1 MRFRSCQRIRRQA
14 DFGALR
20 SDGIFKRASGFF
32 VKVRDA
38 GLLYPRFAVVVGKK
52 VGAAHE
58 RNYIKRLFREI
69 FRQEQQRLEP
79 RDYLVITR
87 KGIAVNFQSLRECF
101 LNLCSADM
109 NRFVKVAIDG
119 TAASGKSTT
128 AIALAKRLR
137 LLNVNTGDHYRSI
150 VCYLL
155 QQGIHSSDI
164 DAIAKILK
172 TINLGVQFDGITA
185 HIAIN
190 GVAFE
195 RNLLRSL
202 EVNEQVSFFAKIP
215 AIRQKLKLY
224 QQNLIVYA
232 QKMLLGGIVM
242 EGRDICSVIMP
253 DSDVKLFL
261 TADSKIR
268 AQRRENDQE
277 QDSILQR
284 DAVDQ
289 CVHGDDVTVIDTSC
303 HSVEQVVEKIV
314 ALLNAI

>member
-1 MRFRSCQRIRRQA
+1 MRFKSCQHIRRQA

-32 VKVRDA
+32 IKVRDA

-58 RNYIKRLFREI
+58 RNYIKRLFREL

-87 KGIAVNFQSLRECF
+87 KGIVPNFQSLRKSF
-101 LNLCSADM
+101 LNLCSVDM
-109 NRFVKVAIDG
+109 NRFVKIAIDG

-128 AIALAKRLR
+128 AMALAKRLR

-155 QQGIHSSDI
+155 QQGVSASDC
-164 DAIAKILK
+164 DAVSKILEN
-172 TINLGVQFDGITA
+172 IDLGIQFDRITA
-185 HIAIN
+185 HITVN
-190 GVAFE
+190 GIAFE
-195 RNLLRSL
+195 KNLLRSQ

-224 QQNLIVYA
+224 QQNLIIYA
-232 QKMLLGGIVM
+232 KKMLLCGIVM

-253 DSDVKLFL
+253 DADVKLFL
-261 TADSKIR
+261 TADSEIR
-268 AQRRENDQE
+268 ARRRENE
-277 QDSILQR
+277 PDSVLQR

-289 CVHGDDVTVIDTSC
+289 CAHGEDVTVIDTSRN
-303 HSVEQVVEKIV
+303 SVEQVVEKIV
-314 ALLNAI
+314 ALVNI